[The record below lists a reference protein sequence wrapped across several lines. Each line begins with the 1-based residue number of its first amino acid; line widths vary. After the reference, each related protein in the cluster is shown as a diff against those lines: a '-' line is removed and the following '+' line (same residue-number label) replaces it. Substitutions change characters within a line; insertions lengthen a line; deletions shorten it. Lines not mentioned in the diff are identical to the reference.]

1 MIDSSS
7 DLPVEERLQDFLSY
21 EVRQAEVDFPNLTA
35 RGRPDPRLGPGMAV
49 ASVLILV
56 VVAFL
61 VWRPLSVVPG
71 VAGSSSGTTA
81 GLSPRPTV
89 SPSASEAA
97 LWSDGIPRVVAGEP
111 VLRGQAIATHIAAA
125 TADTSF
131 LVGGYVVFIEADCY
145 VPPNLPSSP
154 LTAPC
159 DDGWTLRDMLGFHI
173 GSPSTTSGPPPT
185 SYRLVLG
192 SSVPGWA
199 EPISSPIVL
208 RVHAHDQRAASCAA
222 SITDKCERAIVV
234 ESVVWSEPP
243 SLMPPAVA
251 NRLVLPTCGTERTT
265 TPHGPWNEAAR
276 ACFVDAY
283 RAQRP
288 AEFVS
293 TSLTTEG
300 DPITSIYRVLPAGQ
314 IEIFI
319 DSTQDRFAGNGR
331 GWQQLEC
338 STLFI
343 ADSPGSPVPAIDLGP
358 DNTCVAT
365 SLP

>member
-1 MIDSSS
+1 
-7 DLPVEERLQDFLSY
+7 
-21 EVRQAEVDFPNLTA
+21 
-35 RGRPDPRLGPGMAV
+35 MAA

-56 VVAFL
+56 VVGFL

-111 VLRGQAIATHIAAA
+111 VLRGQAIATHIAAV

-131 LVGGYVVFIEADCY
+131 LVGGYVVFIEADCSI
-145 VPPNLPSSP
+145 PPNLPSSP

-159 DDGWTLRDMLGFHI
+159 DDGWTLRDLLGFHI
-173 GSPSTTSGPPPT
+173 GSPAMTSGPTPT

-199 EPISSPIVL
+199 EPSSSPIVL
-208 RVHAHDQRAASCAA
+208 RVHAHDQRAAACAA

-234 ESVVWSEPP
+234 ESVAWSEPP
-243 SLMPPAVA
+243 SVMPPAVA
-251 NRLVLPTCGTERTT
+251 NRLLLPTCGTERAT

-319 DSTQDRFAGNGR
+319 DSTQDRFAGKPR

-343 ADSPGSPVPAIDLGP
+343 ADSPGSPVPATDFGP